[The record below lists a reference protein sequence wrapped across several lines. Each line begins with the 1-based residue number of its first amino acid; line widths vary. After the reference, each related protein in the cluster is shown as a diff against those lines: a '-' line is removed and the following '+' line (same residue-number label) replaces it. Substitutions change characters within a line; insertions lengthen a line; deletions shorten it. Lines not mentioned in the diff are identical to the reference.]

1 MLAII
6 GGTGL
11 YNLSHL
17 KVLKEQEIATPF
29 GKPSAPLLFGEYKGQ
44 KVIF

>member
-11 YNLSHL
+11 YAIDGLETVS
-17 KVLKEQEIATPF
+17 EAEIETPF
-29 GKPSAPLLFGEYKGQ
+29 GKPS
-44 KVIF
+44 

>member
-11 YNLSHL
+11 YNLEDIDIRDSRKIKTL
-17 KVLKEQEIATPF
+17 SE
-29 GKPSAPLLFGEYKGQ
+29 LLVQ
-44 KVIF
+44 IL

>member
-11 YNLSHL
+11 YDLAGLRTESH
-17 KVLKEQEIATPF
+17 T
-29 GKPSAPLLFGEYKGQ
+29 SDDTPLLVLAGHGAGQ
-44 KVIF
+44 GW

>member
-11 YNLSHL
+11 YDLPGLQLIDRLSDT
-17 KVLKEQEIATPF
+17 TPF
-29 GKPSAPLLFGEYKGQ
+29 GMPSGGLLVFSAISDGTKS
-44 KVIF
+44 

>member
-11 YNLSHL
+11 YNLPHL
-17 KVLKEQEIATPF
+17 KILKEQEIDTPF
-29 GKPSAPLLFGEYKGQ
+29 GKAR
-44 KVIF
+44 V